1 MWLTLPRT
9 PPSVRSGADT
19 LRFIGHAPKTGVM
32 THVSRPLIALLLGSV
47 VFFAVWTVALKPG
60 PSTTSGGGGSSSGA
74 GAYQSAIDKA
84 HQAVKTSDHAS
95 AAHGGTLPSTTTTP
109 TATTSSTKP
118 AASTAATKPAATTSA
133 TKPAASAAA
142 TKPATTTSST
152 IGAATA
158 STAQQRL
165 SATESALGARKVVA
179 LLFYNPAAAD
189 DQAVRQELAAVAGQ
203 GTEVVKLA
211 VPLAEAGKY
220 TFITQHVQLATSP
233 TLLLIDRA
241 KQATAIVGFA
251 DRFEIAQRV
260 ADALAVPAK

>member
-1 MWLTLPRT
+1 M
-9 PPSVRSGADT
+9 
-19 LRFIGHAPKTGVM
+19 K
-32 THVSRPLIALLLGSV
+32 
-47 VFFAVWTVALKPG
+47 
-60 PSTTSGGGGSSSGA
+60 
-74 GAYQSAIDKA
+74 
-84 HQAVKTSDHAS
+84 
-95 AAHGGTLPSTTTTP
+95 STTTTP
-109 TATTSSTKP
+109 TATTSST
-118 AASTAATKPAATTSA
+118 
-133 TKPAASAAA
+133 
-142 TKPATTTSST
+142 
-152 IGAATA
+152 IDAATA
-158 STAQQRL
+158 GTAQQRL

-203 GTEVVKLA
+203 GTDVVKLA